1 MLWEIFIQKK
11 ELKSFEVTPN
21 NTSVKEKNIGF
32 LWFLRAIM
40 RKYMLGLK
48 EGHLKRRSFL
58 QLGSLAL
65 GGVTLPQFLRAEE
78 AVKATGGLAKDKT
91 VIFLFMHG
99 GPSQFETF
107 DPKMDAPDR
116 VRSATGEI
124 NTKIP
129 GITFGPT
136 FEKLAKL
143 NDKFS
148 IVRSFTTQ
156 SSAHDSKPIVSKEF
170 SAGAQ
175 IGSHYARLA
184 GTSHPQSGMPR
195 NVWLHPQAVDSGA
208 ADPIMSLGK
217 FDVTGPLGPAFE
229 PFQPSGKG
237 DLRRDMQ
244 LTVDP
249 NRLDDRHALLAS
261 LNQFRRTVESSSV
274 TQGLDKF
281 QLQAFETLTGGI
293 SEAFDVTQED
303 AKTLER
309 YDTSG
314 LMDIRN
320 ISKRWNNHKRYANHV
335 KNLGKLMLL
344 ARRLAERGAGFI
356 TVSTDF
362 VWDMHADNNNA
373 TMPEGMEYVGRP
385 FDHAVSAFIEDVE
398 ARGLREKILLVCC
411 GEMGRTPKING
422 KGGRDHWG
430 GSAPLLLYGG
440 GLQMGQVVGSSTK
453 DGGEPASDRVT
464 IPNLYATIMETILDV
479 GAVRSTPGIP
489 GEVSKV
495 IHGASPIRQLM

>member
-1 MLWEIFIQKK
+1 MQK
-11 ELKSFEVTPN
+11 
-21 NTSVKEKNIGF
+21 
-32 LWFLRAIM
+32 
-40 RKYMLGLK
+40 GLNQNW
-48 EGHLKRRSFL
+48 KRRDFL
-58 QLGSLAL
+58 SVGSLAL
-65 GGVTLPQFLRAEE
+65 GGMSMPQFLQAEQ
-78 AVKATGGLAKDKT
+78 AVKSLGGLAKDKA

-107 DPKMDAPDR
+107 DPKMDAPDK

-124 NTKIP
+124 PTKIP

-156 SSAHDSKPIVSKEF
+156 SSAHDSKPIVSKEY
-170 SAGAQ
+170 SGGAQ
-175 IGSHYARLA
+175 IGAHYARVA
-184 GTSHPQSGMPR
+184 GASNPDAGIPR
-195 NVWLHPQAVDSGA
+195 NVWLHPQAVDAGA
-208 ADPIMSLGK
+208 SDPIMSLGK
-217 FDVTGPLGPAFE
+217 FDLTGPLGPAYE

-244 LTVDP
+244 LTVNP
-249 NRLDDRHALLAS
+249 NRLDDRRTLLAS
-261 LNQFRRTVESSSV
+261 LNQFRSKVESERS
-274 TQGLDKF
+274 TRGLDKF
-281 QLQAFETLTGGI
+281 QLQALETLTGGVFD
-293 SEAFDVTQED
+293 AFDV
-303 AKTLER
+303 AKEETKVFER
-309 YDTSG
+309 YDTSK
-314 LMDIRN
+314 LIDPSR
-320 ISKRWNNHKRYANHV
+320 ISKRWNNHKRYANHA
-335 KNLGKLMLL
+335 KNLGKLLLL
-344 ARRLAERGAGFI
+344 ARRLAERGANFI

-373 TMPEGMEYVGRP
+373 TMTEGMDYVGRP

-398 ARGLREKILLVCC
+398 ARGLRDKILLVCC
-411 GEMGRTPKING
+411 GEMGRSPKINN
-422 KGGRDHWG
+422 KGGRDHWA

-453 DGGEPASDRVT
+453 DGGEPASHRVT

-489 GEVSKV
+489 GEVSQV

>member
-1 MLWEIFIQKK
+1 MSIFSDS
-11 ELKSFEVTPN
+11 SF
-21 NTSVKEKNIGF
+21 GRRD
-32 LWFLRAIM
+32 FLRVGS
-40 RKYMLGLK
+40 LGL
-48 EGHLKRRSFL
+48 GGL
-58 QLGSLAL
+58 SL
-65 GGVTLPQFLRAEE
+65 PDFLRAEE
-78 AVKATGGLAKDKT
+78 ALKSVGGIAKDKA

-107 DPKMDAPDR
+107 DPKMDAPLG

-124 NTKIP
+124 KTKIP

-156 SSAHDSKPIVSKEF
+156 SAAHDSKPIVSKEY
-170 SAGAQ
+170 SSGAQ
-175 IGSHYARLA
+175 IGAHYAKVA
-184 GTSHPQSGMPR
+184 GASHPQLGMPR
-195 NVWLHPQAVDSGA
+195 NVWLHPQAVDAEAS
-208 ADPIMSLGK
+208 DPIMKLGK
-217 FDVTGPLGPAFE
+217 FDETGPLGSSFE
-229 PFQPSGKG
+229 PFQPSGNG

-244 LTVDP
+244 LTVNPD
-249 NRLDDRHALLAS
+249 RLDDRHALLAS
-261 LNQFRRTVESSSV
+261 LSNFRRQIESGSL
-274 TQGLDKF
+274 TEGLDKL
-281 QLQAFETLTGGI
+281 QSQAFETLTGGI
-293 SEAFDVTQED
+293 SEAFDVSKED

-309 YDTSG
+309 YDTAG
-314 LMDIRN
+314 LIDPRN
-320 ISKRWNNHKRYANHV
+320 ISKRWNNQKRYANHV
-335 KNLGKLMLL
+335 KNLGKLLLL

-373 TMPEGMEYVGRP
+373 TMTEGMDYVGRP

-398 ARGLREKILLVCC
+398 ARGLQEKILLVCC
-411 GEMGRTPKING
+411 GEMGRSPKING
-422 KGGRDHWG
+422 KGGRDHWA
-430 GSAPLLLYGG
+430 GSAPLLIYGG

-479 GAVRSTPGIP
+479 GTLRSTPGIP
-489 GEVSKV
+489 EEVSKV
-495 IHGASPIRQLM
+495 IYGASPIRQLI

>member
-1 MLWEIFIQKK
+1 MPM
-11 ELKSFEVTPN
+11 SFESRIN
-21 NTSVKEKNIGF
+21 
-32 LWFLRAIM
+32 
-40 RKYMLGLK
+40 
-48 EGHLKRRSFL
+48 RRSFL
-58 QLGSLAL
+58 QIGGLAL
-65 GGVTLPQFLRAEE
+65 GGVSLPQFLKAEE
-78 AVKATGGLAKDKT
+78 AAKAAGGLTKDKA

-107 DPKMDAPDR
+107 DPKMDAPDGI
-116 VRSATGEI
+116 RSATGEI
-124 NTKIP
+124 KTKIP

-175 IGSHYARLA
+175 IGSHYARVA
-184 GTSHPQSGMPR
+184 GANHPQSGMPR
-195 NVWLHPQAVDSGA
+195 NVWLHPQAVDSEA
-208 ADPIMSLGK
+208 SDPIMSLGK
-217 FDVTGPLGPAFE
+217 FDVTGPLGSAFE
-229 PFQPSGKG
+229 PFQPGGKG
-237 DLRRDMQ
+237 EQLLNGDMQ
-244 LTVDP
+244 LRIDP
-249 NRLDDRHALLAS
+249 NRLDDRQTFLSS
-261 LNQFRRTVESSSV
+261 LSNFRSTIETRSLEE
-274 TQGLDKF
+274 GLDGF
-281 QLQAFETLTGGI
+281 QTQAFETLTGGI
-293 SEAFDVTQED
+293 SEAFDINKED
-303 AKTLER
+303 SKTLER
-309 YDTSG
+309 YDTSS
-314 LMDIRN
+314 LIDFDN
-320 ISKRWNNHKRYANHV
+320 ISSRWNNRKRYANHV
-335 KNLGKLMLL
+335 KNLGRLMLL

-398 ARGLREKILLVCC
+398 ARGLSEKILLVCC

-464 IPNLYATIMETILDV
+464 IPKLYATIMETILDV
-479 GAVRSTPGIP
+479 GTIRSTPGIP
-489 GEVSKV
+489 EEVSKV

>member
-1 MLWEIFIQKK
+1 MSIFSDS
-11 ELKSFEVTPN
+11 SF
-21 NTSVKEKNIGF
+21 GRRD
-32 LWFLRAIM
+32 FLRVGS
-40 RKYMLGLK
+40 LGL
-48 EGHLKRRSFL
+48 GGL
-58 QLGSLAL
+58 SL
-65 GGVTLPQFLRAEE
+65 PDFLRAEE
-78 AVKATGGLAKDKT
+78 ALKSVGGIAKDKA

-107 DPKMDAPDR
+107 DPKMDAPLG

-124 NTKIP
+124 KTKIP

-156 SSAHDSKPIVSKEF
+156 SAAHDSKPIVSKEY
-170 SAGAQ
+170 SSGAQ
-175 IGSHYARLA
+175 IGAHYAKVA
-184 GTSHPQSGMPR
+184 GASHPQLGMPR
-195 NVWLHPQAVDSGA
+195 NVWLHPQAVDAEAS
-208 ADPIMSLGK
+208 DPIMKLGK
-217 FDVTGPLGPAFE
+217 FDETGPLGSSFE
-229 PFQPSGKG
+229 PFQPSGNG

-244 LTVDP
+244 LTVNPD
-249 NRLDDRHALLAS
+249 RLDDRHALLAS
-261 LNQFRRTVESSSV
+261 LSNFRRQIESGSL
-274 TQGLDKF
+274 TEGLDKL
-281 QLQAFETLTGGI
+281 QSQAFETLTGGI
-293 SEAFDVTQED
+293 SEAFDVSKED

-309 YDTSG
+309 YDTAG
-314 LMDIRN
+314 LIDPRN
-320 ISKRWNNHKRYANHV
+320 ISKRWNNQKRYANHV
-335 KNLGKLMLL
+335 KNLGKLLLL

-373 TMPEGMEYVGRP
+373 TMTEGMDYVGRP

-398 ARGLREKILLVCC
+398 ARGLQEKILLVCC
-411 GEMGRTPKING
+411 GEMGRSPKING
-422 KGGRDHWG
+422 KGGRDHWA

-440 GLQMGQVVGSSTK
+440 GLNMGEVVGSSTK

-479 GAVRSTPGIP
+479 GAVRATTGIP
-489 GEVSKV
+489 EEVSRV
-495 IHGASPIRQLM
+495 IHGASPIRQLI